1 MGSVITY
8 VRKTLQCSFD
18 SPLLGSLLVSSFM
31 LTMMSVLTTTD
42 SPFLKANNNDCSV
55 TLNIIKVEVYVKL

>member
-1 MGSVITY
+1 MSVGLCN
-8 VRKTLQCSFD
+8 V
-18 SPLLGSLLVSSFM
+18 LLIPPSLVSSFM

-55 TLNIIKVEVYVKL
+55 TRNIIKVEVYVKL